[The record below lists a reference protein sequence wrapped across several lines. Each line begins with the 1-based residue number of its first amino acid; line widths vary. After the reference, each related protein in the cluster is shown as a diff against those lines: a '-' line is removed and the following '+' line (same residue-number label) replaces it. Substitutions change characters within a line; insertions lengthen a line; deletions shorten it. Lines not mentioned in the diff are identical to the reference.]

1 MKFKK
6 ILKRFVQ
13 FILIVAFIG
22 AAGFFVWLL
31 DKTKPMAEEKERVEV
46 KPLVETMS
54 VRFQTV
60 EVEVPSQGIVQARK
74 RTMLASEL
82 SGKVDWISDKF
93 VVGGT
98 FAKDEVI
105 LRINKATYDAALAE
119 ARASLVEAEVNLTN
133 EEARAEQARRD
144 WERMGRG
151 KPSAL
156 TLREPQI
163 RSARSRITA
172 AEAAVLKAE
181 RDLERTVIT
190 SPFDATVVA
199 KSTEVGNYLA
209 PGSMIGEFFQTSPLE
224 IRLSLPID
232 ELRFLNRAP
241 EGEWI
246 GDITLSTT
254 VGSELVQ
261 WSARIDRTEG
271 QVDQRSRSI
280 YLVSEIDPAAKGS
293 KILALQPGLYLDAAI
308 RGRSFDRV
316 VKVPANA
323 FLDLNRVVLVDEEGK
338 LEFRSVTVLRRD
350 KGFVYVSE
358 GLNEDEQLCLTELAT
373 MIEGTKVDVRALPGE
388 NSKTL

>member
-13 FILIVAFIG
+13 TLLIVAFIG
-22 AAGFFVWLL
+22 ASGFFIWLL

-46 KPLVETMS
+46 KPLVETMA
-54 VRFQTV
+54 VRFQSV
-60 EVEVPSQGIVQARK
+60 EIEVPSQGIVQARK

-82 SGKVDWISDKF
+82 AGKVDWISEKF

-98 FAKDEVI
+98 FDSDEVI
-105 LRINKATYDAALAE
+105 LKINKSTYDAALAE
-119 ARASLVEAEVNLTN
+119 AQATLVEAEVNLTT

-144 WERMGRG
+144 WERMGQG
-151 KPSAL
+151 KPSSL

-163 RSARSRITA
+163 RSARSRIA
-172 AEAAVLKAE
+172 AAKAAVLKAE

-190 SPFDATVVA
+190 SPFDATVVT

-241 EGEWI
+241 EGDWI
-246 GDITLSTT
+246 GNITLSTT

-261 WSARIDRTEG
+261 WSAQVDRTEG

-280 YLVSEIDPAAKGS
+280 YLVSEIDSEAKGS
-293 KILALQPGLYLDAAI
+293 QILALQPGLYLDASI
-308 RGRSFDRV
+308 KGKSFDQV
-316 VKVPANA
+316 VKVPSNA

-338 LEFRSVTVLRRD
+338 LEFRTVTILRRG
-350 KGFVYVSE
+350 KGFIYVSD
-358 GLNEDEQLCLTELAT
+358 GLKEDEQLCLTELAT

-388 NSKTL
+388 NAKTL